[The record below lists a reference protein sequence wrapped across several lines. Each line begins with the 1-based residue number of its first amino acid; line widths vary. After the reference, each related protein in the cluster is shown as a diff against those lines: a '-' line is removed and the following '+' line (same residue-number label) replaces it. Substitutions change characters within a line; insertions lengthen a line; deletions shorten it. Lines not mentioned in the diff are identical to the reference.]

1 MRREFTVAV
10 KKAAKLRAG
19 DNCEECKLPFGGMRP
34 EYDHDKE
41 DTFGGEPTLE
51 NCRVLCPPCHRRKSS
66 SRQRVIAKSNRVRN
80 KAAGTIRTRRKIP
93 SRKFGS

>member
-1 MRREFTVAV
+1 MRREFSVAV
-10 KKAAKLRAG
+10 KKLAKERAG
-19 DNCEECKLPFGGMRP
+19 DSCEGCGVPFAGRRP

-41 DTFGGEPTLE
+41 DTFGGEPTLD
-51 NCRVLCPPCHRRKSS
+51 NCTVLCPPCHRAKTS

-80 KAAGTIRTRRKIP
+80 KSAGITRMKRKIP